1 MKGNVNIER
10 INIAAFGKLEQ
21 KEIELSPRVNLLV
34 APNEG
39 GKSTLSGFIRF
50 ALYGFT
56 GKSRGI
62 AENPKKL
69 YMPWSGA
76 AASGALTVKAD
87 RRLRIERK
95 VAGTKETVSCTDIA
109 TNTDMCYG
117 NIGEELF
124 GVGCEVFEKT
134 LFLST
139 AEPPK
144 SDDKALAEKL
154 QVLMFSADEQTE
166 GEKAEKLLTKK
177 KNALKGRTAGSG
189 RIYELETEA
198 ARLES
203 KLSQEQSNSSELKR
217 AEEEHRKYTEEIS
230 AREKEVAEAEAA
242 LANYENYEALLLLK
256 EYERLQKEKE
266 EKEAA
271 ETVAPT
277 FEEIEKLQ
285 DLKRK
290 ADGAADALRVRHEEY
305 VSACEAESKSTSVDP
320 SVLVKCKK
328 LSTFSK
334 LFFAL
339 FLAGIALLVYS
350 FFVPSEEGTAGQVGT
365 GIFSAL
371 MLGAGIYCAAAK
383 SSALKNSGFNSVK
396 ALEAAWEYSKETEES
411 GAQRREAANRVLKA
425 AEAAEEEARKELYEA
440 LSLYGEVKDS
450 QTAINELLREH
461 IASESLKAESKNA
474 KDNLNAFLSRYDVES
489 LKEKAKNAVEP
500 IKEKSQLDIEKKAAS
515 QRLSLYKEKLSQ
527 TAQRIAALRAVG
539 GNPVATAEALSYTVA
554 EIEKAKHSYNA
565 LTIAVEELTAA
576 GNELKESFSPIIAKR
591 AGEYFNTLTDGEHSS
606 MELDTSFAMSCD
618 GDYGQKSGEYLS
630 TGAKDGAYLCLR
642 LALVELL
649 FEGRKVPIVLDDA
662 FARIDTPRTKR
673 MLKMLCESGHQLII
687 SSCSSREERL
697 LKELG
702 QEYSLIT
709 L

>member
-21 KEIELSPRVNLLV
+21 KDIELSPRVNLLV

-50 ALYGFT
+50 ALYGFA

-87 RRLRIERK
+87 RRLRIERR
-95 VAGTKETVSCTDIA
+95 VAGTKETVSCTDVA

-230 AREKEVAEAEAA
+230 VREKEVAEAEAA

-256 EYERLQKEKE
+256 EHERLQKEKE

-290 ADGAADALRVRHEEY
+290 ADGAADALRVRREEY
-305 VSACEAESKSTSVDP
+305 VSISEEEAKSTAFDP
-320 SVLVKCKK
+320 SVLKKCKK

-339 FLAGIALLVYS
+339 SLGGIAIFLLLHFALGKGIAATVGAAVFWVLMLLAGVYCS
-350 FFVPSEEGTAGQVGT
+350 VSLST
-365 GIFSAL
+365 
-371 MLGAGIYCAAAK
+371 
-383 SSALKNSGFNSVK
+383 ALKNSGFNSVK
-396 ALEAAWEYSKETEES
+396 ALEAALEYGKDEEKS

-489 LKEKAKNAVEP
+489 LKEKAKNAVKP

-565 LTIAVEELTAA
+565 LSIAVEELTAA

-630 TGAKDGAYLCLR
+630 AGAKDGAYLCLR

>member
-230 AREKEVAEAEAA
+230 VREKEVAEAEAA

-256 EYERLQKEKE
+256 EHERLQKEKE

-285 DLKRK
+285 GLKRK
-290 ADGAADALRVRHEEY
+290 ADGAADALRVRREEY
-305 VSACEAESKSTSVDP
+305 VSISEEEAKSTSVDP
-320 SVLVKCKK
+320 SVLKKCKRQSALAK
-328 LSTFSK
+328 V
-334 LFFAL
+334 FFAL
-339 FLAGIALLVYS
+339 SLGGIAIFLLLHFALGKGIAATVGAAAFWVLMLLAGVYCS
-350 FFVPSEEGTAGQVGT
+350 VSLST
-365 GIFSAL
+365 
-371 MLGAGIYCAAAK
+371 
-383 SSALKNSGFNSVK
+383 ALKKTGCKSVK
-396 ALEAAWEYSKETEES
+396 ALEAAWEHSKETEES

-425 AEAAEEEARKELYEA
+425 AEAAEEFAKKELFAA

-489 LKEKAKNAVEP
+489 LKEKAKNAVKP

-565 LTIAVEELTAA
+565 LSIAVEELTAA

>member
-177 KNALKGRTAGSG
+177 KNALKGRGASG

-230 AREKEVAEAEAA
+230 VREKEVAEAEAA

-256 EYERLQKEKE
+256 EHERLQKEKE

-290 ADGAADALRVRHEEY
+290 ADGAADALRVRREEY

-339 FLAGIALLVYS
+339 SLGGIAIFLLLHFALGKGIAATVGAAAFWVLMLLAGVYCS
-350 FFVPSEEGTAGQVGT
+350 VSLST
-365 GIFSAL
+365 
-371 MLGAGIYCAAAK
+371 
-383 SSALKNSGFNSVK
+383 ALKNSGFNSVK

-425 AEAAEEEARKELYEA
+425 AEAAEEEARKELFAA
-440 LSLYGEVKDS
+440 LSLYGRVKDS
-450 QTAINELLREH
+450 NQRINELLREH

-489 LKEKAKNAVEP
+489 LKEKAKNAVKP

-565 LTIAVEELTAA
+565 LSIAVEELTAA

>member
-21 KEIELSPRVNLLV
+21 KDIELDPRVNLLV

-39 GKSTLSGFIRF
+39 GKSTLSAFIRF

-95 VAGTKETVSCTDIA
+95 VAGTKETVSCTDTA
-109 TNTDMCYG
+109 TNADMCYG

-198 ARLES
+198 ARLEE
-203 KLSQEQSNSSELKR
+203 KLSREQSNASELKR
-217 AEEEHRKYTEEIS
+217 AEEEHRKYTEEI
-230 AREKEVAEAEAA
+230 AVREKEVAEAEAA

-285 DLKRK
+285 DLKRM
-290 ADGAADALRVRHEEY
+290 ADGAADEVRARREEY

-328 LSTFSK
+328 LSAFSK

-339 FLAGIALLVYS
+339 SLGGIAIFLLLHFALGKGIAATVGAAAFWVLMLLAGVYCS
-350 FFVPSEEGTAGQVGT
+350 VSLST
-365 GIFSAL
+365 
-371 MLGAGIYCAAAK
+371 
-383 SSALKNSGFNSVK
+383 ALKNSGFNSVK
-396 ALEAAWEYSKETEES
+396 ALEAAWEYGKDEEKS
-411 GAQRREAANRVLKA
+411 GAQRREAANRALKA

-450 QTAINELLREH
+450 NQRINELLKEH
-461 IASESLKAESKNA
+461 IAAESSKTESKNA
-474 KDNLNAFLSRYDVES
+474 KENLLAFLGRYDVET
-489 LKEKAKNAVEP
+489 LKERAKTAVKPVKEKA
-500 IKEKSQLDIEKKAAS
+500 QLDIEKKAAS
-515 QRLSLYKEKLSQ
+515 QRLSMYKEKLSQ

-554 EIEKAKHSYNA
+554 EIEKAKHGYNA
-565 LTIAVEELTAA
+565 LSIAVEELTAA

-591 AGEYFNTLTDGEHSS
+591 AGEYFKVLTDGEHSS

-662 FARIDTPRTKR
+662 FAHIDTPRTKR

-687 SSCSSREERL
+687 SSCNSREERL

>member
-21 KEIELSPRVNLLV
+21 KDIELSPRVNLLV

-87 RRLRIERK
+87 RRLRIERR

-230 AREKEVAEAEAA
+230 VREKEVAEAEAA

-256 EYERLQKEKE
+256 EHERLQKEKE

-290 ADGAADALRVRHEEY
+290 ADGAADALRVRREEY
-305 VSACEAESKSTSVDP
+305 VSISEEEAKSTAFDP
-320 SVLVKCKK
+320 SVLKKCKK

-339 FLAGIALLVYS
+339 SLGGIAFFLLLHFALSLGAAVGVCAAVFWVLMLLAGVYCS
-350 FFVPSEEGTAGQVGT
+350 VSLST
-365 GIFSAL
+365 
-371 MLGAGIYCAAAK
+371 
-383 SSALKNSGFNSVK
+383 ALKK
-396 ALEAAWEYSKETEES
+396 AGCKSLKELEAITEYRKDEEKS

-489 LKEKAKNAVEP
+489 LKEKAKNAVKP

-565 LTIAVEELTAA
+565 LSIAVEELTAA

-630 TGAKDGAYLCLR
+630 AGAKDGAYLCLR